1 MKYILF
7 IVLLIC
13 NLSMYCQ
20 TYDYTE
26 KDIVV
31 YDNSNKYIFHNALYP
46 TVSYFM
52 CKDSVKS
59 NVFYVHYE
67 ASSIVKKEFILQV
80 MFKDG
85 KLFLIGELVT
95 INMSSQVEEMGFSP
109 VMLIKGN
116 QELSKEIIPLWST
129 DSFKWKSFYK
139 KTDNNKCLILNSDMS
154 FINSVIYPSSMDFDY
169 ELFIFIQKQLKN
181 EKNSIKIR

>member
-1 MKYILF
+1 
-7 IVLLIC
+7 
-13 NLSMYCQ
+13 MYCQ
-20 TYDYTE
+20 HYDYTE

-116 QELSKEIIPLWST
+116 QELSKEIILYGVQILSNGNP
-129 DSFKWKSFYK
+129 FIK
-139 KTDNNKCLILNSDMS
+139 KQIIINALSLTLICHS
-154 FINSVIYPSSMDFDY
+154 
-169 ELFIFIQKQLKN
+169 
-181 EKNSIKIR
+181 